1 MICMDDLPI
10 QEHDSDACRRWKH
23 DLRNA
28 ANSTQ
33 LALDVAC
40 RMMAT
45 GNLPGAETNLRR
57 AVEACGILTDL
68 LNPSTISLR
77 E

>member
-1 MICMDDLPI
+1 MDNSPLHY
-10 QEHDSDACRRWKH
+10 QDSDACRRWKH

-45 GNLPGAETNLRR
+45 GNLPGAEMNLLR
-57 AVEACGILTDL
+57 AREAFGILTTL
-68 LNPSTISLR
+68 LNPSAAPLR
-77 E
+77 N

>member
-1 MICMDDLPI
+1 MDDLAVRN
-10 QEHDSDACRRWKH
+10 DDRDAHRRWKH

-33 LALDVAC
+33 LALEVAS
-40 RMMAT
+40 RMIAA
-45 GNLPGAETNLRR
+45 GNLSGAQTNLHR
-57 AVEACGILTDL
+57 AMEACSILTSL
-68 LNPSTISLR
+68 LKGPDAAPQ